1 MLDHPPDDAASDS
14 YPESPITSSHAFL
27 LFAARVLGPL
37 TAYATYI
44 ALQME
49 GRVEHGGRVAAALAV
64 WMAIWWMTEALPL
77 AITALLPLVILPLF
91 GAYASQTSSLK
102 EAVKKAA
109 EGYAESSI
117 FLFLGGFILALAV
130 ERWGLHRRIALFTLR
145 CVGTKP
151 AWVLLGFLISTA
163 FISMW
168 ISNTATTAMMLP
180 IALSIAQLAHDKA
193 KSTPHNTL
201 DQDNFTASLVLG
213 VAYAASIGGCGT
225 LIGTPT
231 NTLFRGF
238 LDQQKIP
245 LGFGEWMLFAV
256 PLVVVY
262 LLLCWWLMA
271 HWFFPVRTPEIAGG
285 SKLIELEWRLLG
297 SISRGEA
304 ITLLIFVCTAL
315 AWLFREPVQATLG
328 GTWPI
333 LMNIDDTIISMAAAI
348 IIFLVPVDIRRGEY
362 ALDWSCAKKLP
373 WEVLLVFGGGISLS
387 NALTQTGM
395 NEYIG
400 ARLGSLA
407 LLPMPVM
414 IGLLCLTI
422 IFCSEL
428 TSNVAMVAAFSPIV
442 FGLAKAMQVPPLL
455 LLVPMALACSYAFM
469 LPAGTPPNAMAFA
482 TGRVTLQQMM
492 RVGFVLNLAGGLL
505 IPLATY
511 TLGRWILGIE

>member
-1 MLDHPPDDAASDS
+1 MLDQPPDDAASDS
-14 YPESPITSSHAFL
+14 LANIPPTALGIGIQL
-27 LFAARVLGPL
+27 LARVLGPL
-37 TAYATYI
+37 AAVATYY
-44 ALQME
+44 ALHWE

-64 WMAIWWMTEALPL
+64 LMAIWWMTEALPL
-77 AITALLPLVILPLF
+77 AITALLPLVVLPLF
-91 GAYASQTSSLK
+91 GAYAGANTSLK
-102 EAVKKAA
+102 EAVKKSA
-109 EGYAESSI
+109 EGYADPSI
-117 FLFLGGFILALAV
+117 YLFLGGFILALAV

-193 KSTPHNTL
+193 TSAQNHI

-231 NTLFRGF
+231 NTLFRAF
-238 LDQQKIP
+238 LEQQKIP

-262 LLLCWWLMA
+262 LLLCWWLFSR
-271 HWFFPVRTPEIAGG
+271 WFFPVTTPEIAGG
-285 SKLIELEWRLLG
+285 AKLIELEWKLLG
-297 SISRGEA
+297 KISRGEW
-304 ITLLIFVCTAL
+304 ITLLIFVGTAL
-315 AWLFREPVQATLG
+315 AWLMREPVQAALG
-328 GTWPI
+328 KNYPW
-333 LMNIDDTIISMAAAI
+333 LMNIDDMVISMAAAI
-348 IIFLVPVDIRRGEY
+348 FIFLVPVNIRRGEF

-387 NALTQTGM
+387 NALTNTGM
-395 NEYIG
+395 NVYIG
-400 ARLGSLA
+400 ERLGGLSCF
-407 LLPMPVM
+407 PMPVM
-414 IGLLCLTI
+414 ISLLSLAV

-428 TSNVAMVAAFSPIV
+428 TSNVAMIAAFSPIV
-442 FGLAKAMQVPPLL
+442 LSIAQGLKIDPLL
-455 LLVPMALACSYAFM
+455 LLVPTALSCSYAFM
-469 LPAGTPPNAMAFA
+469 LPAGTPPNAMAYA
-482 TGRVTLQQMM
+482 TGRVSLQQMM
-492 RVGFVLNLAGGLL
+492 RVGFCLNLAGGLL

-511 TLGRWILGIE
+511 TLGRWLLGIR